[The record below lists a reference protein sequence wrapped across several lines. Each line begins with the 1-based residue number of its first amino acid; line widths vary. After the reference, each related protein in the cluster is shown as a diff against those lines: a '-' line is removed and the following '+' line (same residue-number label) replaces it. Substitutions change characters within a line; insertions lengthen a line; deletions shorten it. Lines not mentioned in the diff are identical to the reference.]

1 MQFVV
6 QLCPTG
12 AHGGDPET
20 GEPQMRAGVVV
31 VHWAIMVYGAV
42 REAHAFDQ
50 AAVLDKSTQRFIM
63 IVR

>member
-12 AHGGDPET
+12 AHGGDPEA
-20 GEPQMRAGVVV
+20 GERQMRAGVVV

-42 REAHAFDQ
+42 REPHAFD
-50 AAVLDKSTQRFIM
+50 
-63 IVR
+63 